1 MSIFS
6 CRICLTYPFPLSL
19 CPPNCIL
26 FSPCINPLRV
36 DASGHAP
43 RSCRNLNLE
52 PCENPRTIPQNV
64 PVVRR
69 SLSAHSP
76 SLYITTNQRCLSL
89 RWLPTNCRRYGSE
102 WVRGDTLPRHRLTR
116 LPPFSGIGY
125 GCCKRLLVQLCQLN
139 PPDARPQAFASHI
152 SSDEKAPAGY
162 KGLTLIMA
170 CRNRKRAETA
180 RTKLL
185 RWFDGQVE
193 TLRRLPNYD
202 EDYVSNFLRNCHVE
216 IEELDLASV
225 SSVLNF
231 SAVVHQK

>member
-1 MSIFS
+1 
-6 CRICLTYPFPLSL
+6 
-19 CPPNCIL
+19 
-26 FSPCINPLRV
+26 
-36 DASGHAP
+36 
-43 RSCRNLNLE
+43 
-52 PCENPRTIPQNV
+52 
-64 PVVRR
+64 
-69 SLSAHSP
+69 
-76 SLYITTNQRCLSL
+76 
-89 RWLPTNCRRYGSE
+89 
-102 WVRGDTLPRHRLTR
+102 
-116 LPPFSGIGY
+116 
-125 GCCKRLLVQLCQLN
+125 
-139 PPDARPQAFASHI
+139 
-152 SSDEKAPAGY
+152 
-162 KGLTLIMA
+162 MA